1 MKLIYTKSTHSFH
14 QFVITGSLKPKFGVI
29 KTISNIILQFFKLNK
44 KNKQT
49 QECYNFNAHRIK
61 LSIPSHNF
69 DRTVL

>member
-14 QFVITGSLKPKFGVI
+14 QFIITGSLKPKFGVI

-44 KNKQT
+44 KNNQT
-49 QECYNFNAHRIK
+49 QECYNFNAHGIK

-69 DRTVL
+69 DMMVL